1 MHAHSETEP
10 QLTKDLDSGLAEVDG
25 NAGAEGA
32 PPIERAQ
39 LSPTSATP
47 LKTSQQSQSDKGA
60 GDCSAAP
67 PHQPDTSAASPGGP
81 PPPADLQPEVYY
93 KTRLCRRW
101 NPVEALNTCTHGEHC
116 RYAHGEEDL
125 RGCVKTMLCAKYA
138 MGHCKY
144 GAACRYAHGQDD
156 IGTST
161 TQLVQN
167 VLCKHFQRGNCTNTQ
182 CKFRH
187 EQEEPSSGLEKDSS
201 WKVSWKTELC
211 HSWVRQGSCKY
222 GDNCTFAHG
231 EHEIKNNVK
240 AKMNHKTKLCSNWL
254 RDGSCAYGDRC
265 GFAHGEHE
273 VQRVTMYVEPR
284 YPKTYPESPPAPQET
299 RTMRVRE
306 DAVPHIIGD
315 LGCVIQ
321 HIANTC
327 GVKLHLLADEADA
340 EPDAR
345 KISIT
350 GSTQQI
356 QAAQELLM
364 GQGGGARCRPAQEM
378 VMG

>member
-1 MHAHSETEP
+1 MSYASDESAQTAVRLLNGTEVDGRSLLVKPTQGRHETELIAIRPTPVSSDSVPSRDMHAHSETEP

-25 NAGAEGA
+25 N
-32 PPIERAQ
+32 
-39 LSPTSATP
+39 
-47 LKTSQQSQSDKGA
+47 
-60 GDCSAAP
+60 
-67 PHQPDTSAASPGGP
+67 
-81 PPPADLQPEVYY
+81 ADLQPEVYY

-201 WKVSWKTELC
+201 W
-211 HSWVRQGSCKY
+211 VRQGSCKY

-273 VQRVTMYVEPR
+273 VQRVTMYVEP
-284 YPKTYPESPPAPQET
+284 
-299 RTMRVRE
+299 
-306 DAVPHIIGD
+306 
-315 LGCVIQ
+315 
-321 HIANTC
+321 
-327 GVKLHLLADEADA
+327 
-340 EPDAR
+340 
-345 KISIT
+345 
-350 GSTQQI
+350 
-356 QAAQELLM
+356 
-364 GQGGGARCRPAQEM
+364 
-378 VMG
+378 